1 MFIQDIVYYVFG
13 IIGFSNGIIDS
24 FKYMNKS
31 DDETDNQYLIKY
43 KNKEDKSS
51 NITVNKK
58 LSIYIISGTIYSLT
72 YLSIPFVSNRII
84 DYLIKTA

>member
-1 MFIQDIVYYVFG
+1 MFIQSIVYYVFG

-31 DDETDNQYLIKY
+31 DDETDNKYLIKY
-43 KNKEDKSS
+43 INKEDLSS
-51 NITVNKK
+51 NITVNQK

-72 YLSIPFVSNRII
+72 YLSIPFLSNRII
-84 DYLIKTA
+84 DRFIK